1 MRKICTSCTGVRE
14 FLVHKFQTFRK
25 VKLAVCKLVSIE
37 LKLFGHCL
45 LFKELLR
52 CIVPFFKTTRLCI
65 WSCQT
70 HSKDIARY
78 VEYAFVEFFLEKKSK
93 LDSSLTNWNCLS
105 PFIRGRNPLWVIP
118 TIKITVKLSYNY
130 DYNLRSLHLY
140 IKQRSSGG
148 KVKFKTHAG
157 RHCITPRRVF
167 TCNASRLV
175 LFSKSRG

>member
-70 HSKDIARY
+70 HSIDIAQY
-78 VEYAFVEFFLEKKSK
+78 VEYAFVEFFLEKSQN
-93 LDSSLTNWNCLS
+93 LIQAWQ
-105 PFIRGRNPLWVIP
+105 IRGRNPLWVIP
-118 TIKITVKLSYNY
+118 TIKITVKLSYDY

-148 KVKFKTHAG
+148 KVKFKTYAG
-157 RHCITPRRVF
+157 LTLYHS
-167 TCNASRLV
+167 ASRVYL
-175 LFSKSRG
+175 